1 MHEPEELSN
10 LWRVRRY
17 KNGYEPY
24 ILISRRYMPWYD
36 ERFRG
41 YGWDKVRTI
50 PHRCPHYTLRA
61 LQGLQ
66 LGQGACRPR
75 SLPQP

>member
-1 MHEPEELSN
+1 MFYNIYSFASEVVIMNGELTTYIW
-10 LWRVRRY
+10 LYDRY

-41 YGWDKVRTI
+41 YGWDKVSASI
-50 PHRCPHYTLRA
+50 FHP
-61 LQGLQ
+61 
-66 LGQGACRPR
+66 
-75 SLPQP
+75 SLN